1 MGGGNIIYL
10 TIVLLFILISIAI
23 ITNWQR
29 SKMLKTVS
37 KENFVIFEDHKK
49 IKNNIKAGV
58 IKGIQYI
65 ISNEYG
71 DLKIDENKV
80 ARFLNFI
87 KKVDIDNNQLEI
99 THIPLDTDEDHR
111 FNNSLNLIGNELYNM
126 LSHAIL
132 TFGFSKNIMN
142 TLIGL
147 VSAPKINLQIVPDEQ

>member
-10 TIVLLFILISIAI
+10 TMVLLVILISIAI

-49 IKNNIKAGV
+49 IKNSIKAGV
-58 IKGIQYI
+58 VKGIQHI
-65 ISNEYG
+65 ISYEHG